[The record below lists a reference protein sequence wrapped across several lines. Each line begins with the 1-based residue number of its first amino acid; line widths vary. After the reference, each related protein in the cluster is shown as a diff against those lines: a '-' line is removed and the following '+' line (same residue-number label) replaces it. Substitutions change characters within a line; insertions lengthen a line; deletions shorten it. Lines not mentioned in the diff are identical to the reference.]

1 MPMQKRNLLLI
12 FLLACFGIAVPKPT
26 SAQAARPLP
35 VEEVLRSKSFGQFI
49 PIAVSADGTRVAYT
63 VQENEKMRS
72 VNGRVYAR
80 TGVAPWAV
88 GTDIYVQNTD
98 STAARNLT
106 RGRGNN
112 WLPVWSPDGRYLAF
126 LSDRDSDG
134 QAHLWVWDTRN
145 DGLRQVSK
153 ICIRGNQIEWTPN
166 SKQLLVTA
174 LPAGVSPEDYDRKLS
189 ARVNDNNEKQRSEHG
204 STVIL
209 YGANDRSH
217 WGEAAPTS
225 DPWNLDGTL
234 RDLVLVDMDTEK
246 TSILV
251 PGKRISRYS
260 ISPDGAHIAYTIP
273 DRFEE
278 PGSQQILF
286 DLTVVETTKAQSRV
300 LVSNIRL
307 NYSGAEFAWSP
318 DSLRLSY
325 LEGGPRMT
333 GDCYVVDL
341 NDGTRTKL
349 TDFSRAESGV
359 SRASGPLWNSTGTAI
374 YFSRKGALWEAEPR
388 RSKAIRVAEIPNRQI
403 VAPIP
408 NGQNL
413 LWVLENGL
421 STVVVTHD
429 NSGKQDGLY
438 KIDLRNGKY
447 SKLLEQ
453 GQCYTCSGI
462 EQGFAVTADAQ
473 NVLYFSEDAQHD
485 SNLWISDTEF
495 RSPRRLTHL
504 NPQFDQFQMG
514 TARLI
519 HWLSSDGDELQ
530 GALLLPANYK
540 EKTRYPLIVWVYG
553 GALQS
558 NDFDHFGFLGNGPL
572 NMQLLATR
580 DYAVL
585 LPDIPLHVGT
595 PQLDLMKTVLPGV
608 NTVVEMGI
616 ADPDRLGVMGHSF
629 GGYSTLSIISQTDRF
644 KAAVVASGFGH
655 TFADYGSMG
664 KTGTAFAT
672 STQEQGPGSM
682 GGTPWQVRE
691 RYIENSPAFYL
702 DRINTPLL
710 VMHGDEDVTVP
721 SFLGDQIFV
730 GLRRLGKDV
739 EYAKYRGEGHL
750 PLLWG
755 HDNQLDFSSRVIEWF
770 DRWLKNRHR

>member
-1 MPMQKRNLLLI
+1 MPIQKRNLLLI
-12 FLLACFGIAVPKPT
+12 LLACFGIAVPKPT

-35 VEEVLRSKSFGQFI
+35 VEEALRFKSFGQFI
-49 PIAVSADGTRVAYT
+49 PIAVSADGARVAYT

-88 GTDIYVQNTD
+88 GTDIYVQDTD

-106 RGRGNN
+106 QGSGNN

-153 ICIRGNQIEWTPN
+153 ISIRGNQIEWTPN

-174 LPAGVSPEDYDRKLS
+174 LPVGVSPKDYARKLS

-209 YGANDRSH
+209 YRANDRSH
-217 WGEAAPTS
+217 QGEAAPTS

-246 TSILV
+246 TRILIQ
-251 PGKRISRYS
+251 GKRISRYS
-260 ISPDGAHIAYTIP
+260 ISPDGAYIAYTTP

-278 PGSQQILF
+278 PGSQQVLF
-286 DLTVVETTKAQSRV
+286 DLAVVETAKSLSRV
-300 LVSNIRL
+300 LVSNLRL

-333 GDCYVVDL
+333 GDCYVVNM

-349 TDFSRAESGV
+349 TDFSQAESGV
-359 SRASGPLWNSTGTAI
+359 SRSSGPLWNSTGTSI
-374 YFSRKGALWEAEPR
+374 YFSREGALWEAELR
-388 RSKAIRVAEIPNRQI
+388 RSKAIRMAEIPNRQI

-429 NSGKQDGLY
+429 NSGKQDGVY

-453 GQCYTCSGI
+453 GQCYTCSRV
-462 EQGFAVTADAQ
+462 EQGFAVAADAQ

-485 SNLWISDTEF
+485 SNLWISDAEF
-495 RSPRRLTHL
+495 RSPRRLTQI
-504 NPQFDQFQMG
+504 NAQFDQFQMG
-514 TARLI
+514 VARLI
-519 HWLSSDGDELQ
+519 HWLGSDGEQLQ
-530 GALLLPANYK
+530 GALLLPPNYR
-540 EKTRYPLIVWVYG
+540 EKTHYPLIVWVYG
-553 GALQS
+553 GVLQS
-558 NDFDHFGFLGNGPL
+558 NDFDHFGFLGNGPF

-580 DYAVL
+580 GYAVL

-595 PQLDLMKTVLPGV
+595 PRLDLIKAVLPGV
-608 NTVVEMGI
+608 NKVIEMGF
-616 ADPDRLGVMGHSF
+616 ADPIRLGVMGHSF
-629 GGYSTLSIISQTDRF
+629 GGYSTLAIVSQTDRF
-644 KAAVVASGFGH
+644 KAAVVASGFGD
-655 TFADYGSMG
+655 TFAEYGSMG
-664 KTGTAFAT
+664 TSGAAFGT
-672 STQEQGPGSM
+672 SIQERGPGSM

-710 VMHGDEDVTVP
+710 VMHGEEDTTVP

-750 PLLWG
+750 PLLWEY
-755 HDNQLDFSSRVIEWF
+755 DNQLDFSSRVIEWF
-770 DRWLKNRHR
+770 DRWLKNGHP